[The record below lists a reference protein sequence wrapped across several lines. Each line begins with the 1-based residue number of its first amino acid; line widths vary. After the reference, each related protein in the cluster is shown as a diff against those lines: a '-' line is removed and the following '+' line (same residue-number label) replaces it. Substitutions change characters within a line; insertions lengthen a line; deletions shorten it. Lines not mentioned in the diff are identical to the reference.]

1 MHDDQMTSL
10 ADQRSDSAKRD
21 TTKKGWHAIPLVQV
35 EADLRTDERGL
46 SSVEAANRAS
56 QAGPNV
62 IDSKGPDSFFRELL
76 EELTEPMILLLLA
89 VGVLYSIWGAITDA
103 FTIFAVIAALISVE
117 AYNDYRAGKT
127 IHALRKLSEPNTLVK
142 REGIISEMP
151 IAVLVPGDIVILQA
165 GRKVPAD
172 CRIMESY
179 GLQVD
184 ESLLTGESTPVD
196 KTASDTLESAKP
208 VAERSNMLF
217 SGATVV
223 RGRGTAIVVET
234 GMRTELGSIAALAR
248 GQKPPRTTLQLAM
261 RDLTRWMVLL
271 ALGFSLLVPLLG
283 VLLGNQD
290 LKTMVLTGLSL
301 AFATI
306 PEELPIIIT
315 MVLALGGYR
324 LSKQHA
330 IIKKLQAVETLGAVT
345 VIATDKTG
353 TLTENKMRVA
363 SVHPT
368 AMENDVLRAATLS
381 SDATEDGSGLG
392 DPMEQAILA
401 AAKGKGLDPAEIR
414 GRGKLVSEYT
424 FDPTRNLMSVV
435 LAVDGGFFLAAKGAP
450 EAIIAR
456 SDSRREGGQVGGFQS
471 KDKNA
476 FLAQASEMAA
486 KGFRVLAVAER
497 TLTSLPDQTSAE
509 TGLTFLGL
517 IAFADPP
524 RPEAKEAIR
533 VTQKAGIRVI
543 MVTGDHPATARSIAE
558 QVGLQNVEV
567 ITGDELG
574 AMSDDVLSSRLDTVS
589 VFARSSPEHKL
600 RIVKALRAKGE
611 RVAVTGDGINDAPA
625 LAAADI
631 GVAMGQTGSDVA
643 REQADIVL
651 EDDDFATITRSIR
664 EGRKL
669 FDNLSKGVKYYL
681 ACKVALITAFLIT
694 VVLTPVSLLAPLQI
708 ILLELFMDL
717 GASAAF
723 VAERAESDVMERP
736 PRDPKK
742 PFLDRGMV
750 SNIFL
755 SAAGLCAA
763 VSIAFFWTWFRTDD
777 IVLAQTMAFVTW
789 LLGHIALAF
798 NMRSDREPVSRMGA
812 GSNHTMLLWAAA
824 ALLFTFA
831 VVLIPS
837 LHQVIKTTSLS
848 LSDWLLALILA
859 IAGTFWIEVKKLV
872 LFRK

>member
-1 MHDDQMTSL
+1 MTSL
-10 ADQRSDSAKRD
+10 GRKGRDEEGHDPAKKD
-21 TTKKGWHAIPLVQV
+21 WHAIPVEQV
-35 EADLRTDERGL
+35 LRDLRTNAQGL
-46 SSVEAANRAS
+46 SPNEAAKRLES
-56 QAGPNV
+56 AGPNV
-62 IDSKGPDSFFRELL
+62 IDSKKPNSFFHELM
-76 EELTEPMILLLLA
+76 EEMTEPMILLLLA
-89 VGVLYSIWGAITDA
+89 VGVLYSIWGELTDA
-103 FTIFAVIAALISVE
+103 ITIFAVIIALISVE

-127 IHALRKLSEPNTLVK
+127 IHALRRLSEPNALVRRK
-142 REGIISEMP
+142 GNISEMP
-151 IAVLVPGDIVILQA
+151 IANLVPGDVIILQA

-172 CRIMESY
+172 GRIIEAY

-196 KTASDTLESAKP
+196 KRAADAQDRSKP

-223 RGRGTAIVVET
+223 RGRGSAVVVQT

-248 GQKPPRTTLQLAM
+248 GQKPPRTMLQLAM

-271 ALGFSLLVPLLG
+271 ALTFSLLVPLLG
-283 VLLGNQD
+283 VLIGHQD

-353 TLTENKMRVA
+353 TLTENRMRVA
-363 SVHPT
+363 SIHPI
-368 AMENDVLRAATLS
+368 AMESDILRTATLS

-392 DPMEQAILA
+392 DPMERAIITS
-401 AAKGKGLDPAEIR
+401 AKEKGMDMSQVKGE
-414 GRGKLVSEYT
+414 GRLVSEYT
-424 FDPTRNLMSVV
+424 FDPTRNMMSVV
-435 LAVDGGFFLAAKGAP
+435 LATGVEFLVAAKGAP
-450 EAIIAR
+450 EAIVER
-456 SDSRREGGQVGGFQS
+456 CSRHREEGQIKAFEIEG
-471 KDKNA
+471 KNA
-476 FLAQASEMAA
+476 ILTQASEMAA
-486 KGFRVLAVAER
+486 KGFRVLAVAEK
-497 TLTSLPDQTSAE
+497 SIAAQPDQAGAE
-509 TGLTFLGL
+509 TDLTFLGL

-524 RPEAKEAIR
+524 RAEVREAIR
-533 VTQKAGIRVI
+533 ITQNAGIRVI

-558 QVGLQNVEV
+558 QVGLQNASV

-574 AMSDDVLSSRLDTVS
+574 AMTDGELASRLDTVN

-600 RIVKALRAKGE
+600 RIVKALRGKGE

-681 ACKVALITAFLIT
+681 ACKVALISAFLIT
-694 VVLTPVSLLAPLQI
+694 VVFTPVSLLAPLQI

-723 VAERAESDVMERP
+723 VAERAESDIMDRP
-736 PRDPKK
+736 PRNPKR
-742 PFLDRGMV
+742 PFLDRSMA

-763 VSIAFFWTWFRTDD
+763 VSIAFLWTWYRTDD
-777 IVLAQTMAFVTW
+777 LVLAQTMAFVTW
-789 LLGHIALAF
+789 LFGHIALAF
-798 NMRSDREPVSRMGA
+798 NMRSDREPVSRMGV
-812 GSNHTMLLWAAA
+812 GSNRTMLLWAAA
-824 ALLFTFA
+824 ASLFTFA

-837 LHQVIKTTSLS
+837 LHQSMKTTSLT
-848 LSDWLLALILA
+848 LDYWLLALVLA
-859 IAGTFWIEVKKLV
+859 LAGTFWIEAKKLV
-872 LFRK
+872 LFRR

>member
-1 MHDDQMTSL
+1 MTSP
-10 ADQRSDSAKRD
+10 DKKGNGTGKSDPSRKDWHAFPLEKVLGDLSSNVNGLTSSEAAKRLEV
-21 TTKKGWHAIPLVQV
+21 T
-35 EADLRTDERGL
+35 
-46 SSVEAANRAS
+46 
-56 QAGPNV
+56 GPNV
-62 IDSKGPDSFFRELL
+62 IDSKRPDSFFRELL

-89 VGVLYSIWGAITDA
+89 VGVLYSIWGEITDA
-103 FTIFAVIAALISVE
+103 FTIFAVIIALISVE
-117 AYNDYRAGKT
+117 AFNDYRAGKT
-127 IHALRKLSEPNTLVK
+127 IHALRKLSEPNTLVR
-142 REGIISEMP
+142 REGFISEMP
-151 IAVLVPGDIVILQA
+151 IAKLVPGDIIVLQA

-172 CRIMESY
+172 GRVIESY

-196 KTASDTLESAKP
+196 KAVISALDRSKP

-223 RGRGTAIVVET
+223 RGRGSAVVVGT
-234 GMRTELGSIAALAR
+234 GMHTELGSIAALAR

-261 RDLTRWMVLL
+261 RDLTKWMVLL
-271 ALGFSLLVPLLG
+271 ALSFSLLVPLLG
-283 VLLGNQD
+283 VLIGHQE

-345 VIATDKTG
+345 VIVTDKTG

-363 SVHPT
+363 STHPRT
-368 AMENDVLRAATLS
+368 MESDILRMATLS
-381 SDATEDGSGLG
+381 SDAIEDGSGLG
-392 DPMEQAILA
+392 DPMEQAIIA
-401 AAKGKGLDPAEIR
+401 ASRENGMDPAEIR
-414 GRGKLVSEYT
+414 RSGKLVSEYT
-424 FDPTRNLMSVV
+424 FDPTRNMMSVV
-435 LAVDGGFFLAAKGAP
+435 LDVGNGHLVASKGAP

-456 SDSRREGGQVGGFQS
+456 STSKREDGQVKGFETEE
-471 KDKNA
+471 KNA
-476 FLAQASEMAA
+476 FLAQASELAE
-486 KGFRVLAVAER
+486 KGYRVLGVAEKVIAAAPNQ
-497 TLTSLPDQTSAE
+497 SQAE
-509 TGLTFLGL
+509 TDLTFLGL

-524 RPEAKEAIR
+524 RPEIKEAIDIAH
-533 VTQKAGIRVI
+533 KAGIRVI

-558 QVGLQNVEV
+558 QVGLQHTVV
-567 ITGDELG
+567 ITGEELG
-574 AMSDDVLSSRLDTVS
+574 AMSDETLAARLDTAN

-681 ACKVALITAFLIT
+681 ACKVALISAFLIT
-694 VVLTPVSLLAPLQI
+694 VVFTPVSLLAPLQI

-763 VSIAFFWTWFRTDD
+763 VTIAFLMTWYRTDD
-777 IVLAQTMAFVTW
+777 LALSQTMAFVTW
-789 LLGHIALAF
+789 LFGHIALAF
-798 NMRSDREPVSRMGA
+798 NMRSDREPVSRMGV
-812 GSNHTMLLWAAA
+812 GSNRTMLLWAAA
-824 ALLFTFA
+824 ALLFTLA

-837 LHQVIKTTSLS
+837 LHQSIKTTSLG
-848 LSDWLLALILA
+848 LSDWLLALALA
-859 IAGTFWIEVKKLV
+859 LVGTFWIEAKKLV
-872 LFRK
+872 LFRR